1 MTSSTTEAGAD
12 PVTREIIR
20 GKLLALA
27 DEMGIVIAK
36 TSMSPV
42 IYEVLDFACGL
53 CDADG
58 ELVVQTNGITL
69 FTGTFAPQVRS
80 IVRRHGETMRPGDVF
95 MTNDPFEGGTHS
107 CDIALI
113 KPIFEDDRLFAFAI
127 SVAHW
132 SEVGGAVPG
141 SISPTATE
149 IYQEGVRF
157 PGIRVCRDDETI
169 DDVIALIRENVR
181 LPVQSL
187 GDFNAGLAAV
197 RIAETRLRETIARYG
212 AAEVQATFR
221 HILEASERLSRAAV
235 AALPDGD
242 YAAEDWIDGDGI
254 TDERF
259 RVAVTVR
266 IRGDSIVFDFT
277 GTSPMV
283 KGPINCAFGALDSAV
298 KTVFKSLVDPQAP
311 SNEGW
316 FRPVSL
322 VCPPGTVF
330 TAEKPAPTGWYYEGS
345 AHASELAWKALA
357 EVAPER
363 FSAGSYMSLAA
374 AYFYGRDPESGE
386 VYVHIEP
393 AIGGWG
399 ATASGDGTSALIA
412 TTDGDT
418 YNYSVELF
426 EAKFPL
432 AIRRYALNVD
442 GRRRRGPPSRRLR
455 RGPRVRGG
463 GRRRPHPLQ
472 HRPLH
477 RAALG
482 AGGRRPGLQQL
493 HADRIGRQRQAPRA
507 HRLPAARRG
516 RPRGRGDRRRRRL
529 RRPLHARRRRRSRPT
544 WPTAT

>member
-1 MTSSTTEAGAD
+1 MLEERNGPPTLSRMHGELAVNEELGFEPGDAVEAPEQHGDAMRQRLLQRARRREVGDHALPEPLEIIGVFLRQHHVVGGRKAVAERVGRRRGLAGLGLRAGARLGVSAVGFDLSLCGHDGSFRIGRNGASWCPPVPTATAPWCGVKPPDMPPRSSARLALAWSLGNNPAPGGTMTAPENESGAD

-113 KPIFEDDRLFAFAI
+113 KPIFVEGRLFAFAI

-197 RIAETRLRETIARYG
+197 RIAETRLREVLARYG
-212 AAEVQATFR
+212 E
-221 HILEASERLSRAAV
+221 
-235 AALPDGD
+235 
-242 YAAEDWIDGDGI
+242 
-254 TDERF
+254 
-259 RVAVTVR
+259 
-266 IRGDSIVFDFT
+266 
-277 GTSPMV
+277 
-283 KGPINCAFGALDSAV
+283 
-298 KTVFKSLVDPQAP
+298 
-311 SNEGW
+311 
-316 FRPVSL
+316 
-322 VCPPGTVF
+322 
-330 TAEKPAPTGWYYEGS
+330 
-345 AHASELAWKALA
+345 
-357 EVAPER
+357 
-363 FSAGSYMSLAA
+363 
-374 AYFYGRDPESGE
+374 
-386 VYVHIEP
+386 
-393 AIGGWG
+393 
-399 ATASGDGTSALIA
+399 
-412 TTDGDT
+412 
-418 YNYSVELF
+418 
-426 EAKFPL
+426 
-432 AIRRYALNVD
+432 
-442 GRRRRGPPSRRLR
+442 RRGQGHLR
-455 RGPRVRGG
+455 PYPW
-463 GRRRPHPLQ
+463 RP
-472 HRPLH
+472 
-477 RAALG
+477 ASA
-482 AGGRRPGLQQL
+482 
-493 HADRIGRQRQAPRA
+493 
-507 HRLPAARRG
+507 
-516 RPRGRGDRRRRRL
+516 
-529 RRPLHARRRRRSRPT
+529 
-544 WPTAT
+544 

>member
-1 MTSSTTEAGAD
+1 MNLASTETGTGAD
-12 PVTREIIR
+12 RVTREIVR

-58 ELVVQTNGITL
+58 ALVVQTNGITL

-113 KPIFEDDRLFAFAI
+113 KPLFVEGRLFAFAI

-197 RIAETRLRETIARYG
+197 RIAETRLREIIARYG
-212 AAEVQATFR
+212 AAEVERTFR
-221 HILEASERLSRAAV
+221 HILETSEQLSRAAV

-254 TDERF
+254 SDERF
-259 RVAVTVR
+259 RVQVSVR
-266 IRGDSIVFDFT
+266 IRGDPSPS
-277 GTSPMV
+277 TSPARAPWW
-283 KGPINCAFGALDSAV
+283 KGPINCAS
-298 KTVFKSLVDPQAP
+298 
-311 SNEGW
+311 
-316 FRPVSL
+316 
-322 VCPPGTVF
+322 
-330 TAEKPAPTGWYYEGS
+330 
-345 AHASELAWKALA
+345 
-357 EVAPER
+357 
-363 FSAGSYMSLAA
+363 
-374 AYFYGRDPESGE
+374 GR
-386 VYVHIEP
+386 
-393 AIGGWG
+393 W
-399 ATASGDGTSALIA
+399 
-412 TTDGDT
+412 
-418 YNYSVELF
+418 
-426 EAKFPL
+426 
-432 AIRRYALNVD
+432 IRR
-442 GRRRRGPPSRRLR
+442 
-455 RGPRVRGG
+455 
-463 GRRRPHPLQ
+463 
-472 HRPLH
+472 
-477 RAALG
+477 
-482 AGGRRPGLQQL
+482 
-493 HADRIGRQRQAPRA
+493 
-507 HRLPAARRG
+507 
-516 RPRGRGDRRRRRL
+516 
-529 RRPLHARRRRRSRPT
+529 
-544 WPTAT
+544 

>member
-1 MTSSTTEAGAD
+1 MTAPATETGAD

-58 ELVVQTNGITL
+58 ELIVQTNGITL

-113 KPIFEDDRLFAFAI
+113 KPIFVDGSLFAFAI

-197 RIAETRLRETIARYG
+197 RIAETRLREIIARYG
-212 AAEVQATFR
+212 E
-221 HILEASERLSRAAV
+221 
-235 AALPDGD
+235 
-242 YAAEDWIDGDGI
+242 
-254 TDERF
+254 
-259 RVAVTVR
+259 
-266 IRGDSIVFDFT
+266 
-277 GTSPMV
+277 
-283 KGPINCAFGALDSAV
+283 
-298 KTVFKSLVDPQAP
+298 SLGRRAP
-311 SNEGW
+311 SAISW
-316 FRPVSL
+316 RP
-322 VCPPGTVF
+322 
-330 TAEKPAPTGWYYEGS
+330 AS
-345 AHASELAWKALA
+345 A
-357 EVAPER
+357 
-363 FSAGSYMSLAA
+363 
-374 AYFYGRDPESGE
+374 
-386 VYVHIEP
+386 
-393 AIGGWG
+393 
-399 ATASGDGTSALIA
+399 
-412 TTDGDT
+412 
-418 YNYSVELF
+418 
-426 EAKFPL
+426 
-432 AIRRYALNVD
+432 
-442 GRRRRGPPSRRLR
+442 
-455 RGPRVRGG
+455 
-463 GRRRPHPLQ
+463 
-472 HRPLH
+472 
-477 RAALG
+477 
-482 AGGRRPGLQQL
+482 
-493 HADRIGRQRQAPRA
+493 
-507 HRLPAARRG
+507 
-516 RPRGRGDRRRRRL
+516 
-529 RRPLHARRRRRSRPT
+529 
-544 WPTAT
+544 

>member
-1 MTSSTTEAGAD
+1 MTAPATEAD

-113 KPIFEDDRLFAFAI
+113 KPIFVDGSLFAFAI

-141 SISPTATE
+141 SISPSATE

-197 RIAETRLRETIARYG
+197 RIAETRLREVIARYG
-212 AAEVQATFR
+212 KAAVTNTFG
-221 HILEASERLSRAAV
+221 HILETSERLSRAAV

-242 YAAEDWIDGDGI
+242 YEAEDWIDGDGI

-259 RVAVTVR
+259 RVAVVVR
-266 IRGDSIVFDFT
+266 IRGDTVTFDFT

-316 FRPVSL
+316 FRPVRL

-357 EVAPER
+357 HVAPER
-363 FSAGSYMSLAA
+363 FSAGSYMSLAGT
-374 AYFYGRDPESGE
+374 YFYGRDPESGE

-412 TTDGDT
+412 TTT
-418 YNYSVELF
+418 
-426 EAKFPL
+426 ATPTT
-432 AIRRYALNVD
+432 IRSSC
-442 GRRRRGPPSRRLR
+442 SRRSFPSPSAATR
-455 RGPRVRGG
+455 STWTMAPVPAATAAVSAWSASSRWPARTPTPIAASAAPSSAPGASKAAARAPTTTCGSS
-463 GRRRPHPLQ
+463 
-472 HRPLH
+472 
-477 RAALG
+477 RAAPSSG
-482 AGGRRPGLQQL
+482 W
-493 HADRIGRQRQAPRA
+493 
-507 HRLPAARRG
+507 PAS
-516 RPRGRGDRRRRRL
+516 PT
-529 RRPLHARRRRRSRPT
+529 RRSARA
-544 WPTAT
+544 TASPW

>member
-1 MTSSTTEAGAD
+1 MTAPEPVTAAD

-80 IVRRHGETMRPGDVF
+80 IMRRHGETMRPGDVF

-113 KPIFEDDRLFAFAI
+113 KPIFVDGRLFAFAI

-197 RIAETRLRETIARYG
+197 RIAETRLREVIARYG
-212 AAEVQATFR
+212 LASVKGTFD
-221 HILEASERLSRAAV
+221 HILETSERLSRAAV

-242 YAAEDWIDGDGI
+242 YEAEDWID
-254 TDERF
+254 
-259 RVAVTVR
+259 
-266 IRGDSIVFDFT
+266 
-277 GTSPMV
+277 
-283 KGPINCAFGALDSAV
+283 
-298 KTVFKSLVDPQAP
+298 
-311 SNEGW
+311 
-316 FRPVSL
+316 
-322 VCPPGTVF
+322 
-330 TAEKPAPTGWYYEGS
+330 
-345 AHASELAWKALA
+345 
-357 EVAPER
+357 
-363 FSAGSYMSLAA
+363 
-374 AYFYGRDPESGE
+374 
-386 VYVHIEP
+386 
-393 AIGGWG
+393 
-399 ATASGDGTSALIA
+399 ATASPTSASVSPSASASGA
-412 TTDGDT
+412 TRSPST
-418 YNYSVELF
+418 SPVP
-426 EAKFPL
+426 A
-432 AIRRYALNVD
+432 RWS
-442 GRRRRGPPSRRLR
+442 RGPSTAPS
-455 RGPRVRGG
+455 
-463 GRRRPHPLQ
+463 
-472 HRPLH
+472 
-477 RAALG
+477 
-482 AGGRRPGLQQL
+482 
-493 HADRIGRQRQAPRA
+493 APSI
-507 HRLPAARRG
+507 
-516 RPRGRGDRRRRRL
+516 
-529 RRPLHARRRRRSRPT
+529 RRSRPCSSRWWT
-544 WPTAT
+544 RRRPPTRAGSAR